1 MSGTLIDIAQWLIPS
16 GGLGAALAW
25 LFSRTLRQ
33 IRTTREVHDTYKQ
46 LYENIQETLVDLQD
60 ENKKLYRAV
69 SKLERAISRA
79 AACRYYADCPIGRE
93 LLREREADAKSSRRK
108 RQSGAAGD
116 PEGAVRTD
124 PGIESTT
131 VDPG

>member
-25 LFSRTLRQ
+25 FFSKTLRQ

-69 SKLERAISRA
+69 SKLERAISKA
-79 AACRYYADCPIGRE
+79 SSCRYYADCPIGRE
-93 LLREREADAKSSRRK
+93 LLREREADTKPSRRK
-108 RQSGAAGD
+108 RQPGAAGD
-116 PEGAVRTD
+116 PDGAVRAD
-124 PGIESTT
+124 PGIESAAG
-131 VDPG
+131 DSG